1 MKSKKP
7 QKKSQ
12 RKSQKNSPKNSYEIF
27 KKSQTLLVGGV
38 NSPVRAFRS
47 VGGSPPIIKRACG
60 ARLYDEDGCGYIDFV
75 NSWGALI
82 LGHSHPSI
90 VKAICEAASQGTSFG
105 APTKAEYL
113 LARELQKAYPSLQK
127 IRFVNSGTEA
137 TQSAIRLAR
146 GFTQREK
153 ILKFSGCYHGHTDSL
168 LVKAGSGGATFGV
181 PTSQGIPLA
190 VVEKTRVVEFNDDEE
205 LEEVF
210 SQEGKEIAAVIV
222 EPIAANMGVVLPQ
235 KNFLQKLQK
244 FCQDSGALLI
254 FDEVITGFRV
264 ALGGAQKIY
273 GISPDLTCL
282 GKIIGGGLPVGAYG
296 GRKDIMHH
304 LSPEGG
310 VYQAGTLSGNP
321 LAMAAGLATLREL
334 FQRGTYGRLK
344 AKTTYFCERLQNIL
358 QKAQSPCQL
367 NWTTGMFTLFFNPSK
382 VTNFYSAMLSD
393 TQAYARFFHAML
405 QKGIYLPPSQF
416 EANFIS
422 LSHSKKE
429 LDIVLESMRHYF
441 L

>member
-1 MKSKKP
+1 MKT
-7 QKKSQ
+7 KKSQ
-12 RKSQKNSPKNSYEIF
+12 KIF

-38 NSPVRAFRS
+38 NSPVRAFGS
-47 VGGSPPIIKRACG
+47 VGGTPLVIKKGHG
-60 ARLYDEDGCGYIDFV
+60 ARVYDEDGNSYIDFV

-82 LGHSHPSI
+82 LGHAHPSI
-90 VKAICEAASQGTSFG
+90 VEAIQKVALLGTSFG
-105 APTKAEYL
+105 APTEVEYL
-113 LARELQKAYPSLQK
+113 LAKEIQKAFPSIQK
-127 IRFVNSGTEA
+127 IRLVNSGTEA

-181 PTSQGIPLA
+181 PTSQGIPAALA
-190 VVEKTRVVEFNDDEE
+190 EKTRVIEFNNEEE
-205 LEEVF
+205 LRDVF
-210 SQEGKEIAAVIV
+210 TQEGKEIAAVII
-222 EPIAANMGVVLPQ
+222 EPVAANMGVVLPQ
-235 KNFLQKLQK
+235 KNFLKKLKQL
-244 FCQDSGALLI
+244 CAASGSLLI

-264 ALGGAQKIY
+264 GLGGAQKVYEIK
-273 GISPDLTCL
+273 PDLTCL

-296 GRKDIMHH
+296 GREDVMKK
-304 LSPEGG
+304 LSPLGG

-334 FQRGTYGRLK
+334 FQKGVYEKLK
-344 AKTTYFCERLQNIL
+344 TKTAYFCEKLQKIL
-358 QKAQSPCQL
+358 QKRDAPCQL
-367 NWTTGMFTLFFNPSK
+367 NWTTGMFTLFFNPSA
-382 VTNFYSAMLSD
+382 VTHFQSAELSD

-422 LSHSKKE
+422 LAHSKKD
-429 LDIVLESMRHYF
+429 LDTTLGGIKDYF
-441 L
+441 YER